1 MRVTKVQLRLDK
13 AVWIDVNPNYG
24 KDNLPDRLPNQL
36 AITNCALF
44 NLLGCTPGQRSRTF
58 QPTFGSAWL
67 RFIHE
72 PICDGTA
79 AKMESSMLDALERWL
94 PQITVDRATT
104 RIDADLSL
112 PGYKVRIGFQSPFAN
127 DPQQVRFEVLT

>member
-1 MRVTKVQLRLDK
+1 MKVSRVQLSLDN

-44 NLLGCTPGQRSRTF
+44 NLLGCAPGQRARTF
-58 QPTFGSAWL
+58 QPTFGSEWL

-72 PICDGTA
+72 PIIDLTA
-79 AKMESSMLDALERWL
+79 AKMESSMLDSLERWL
-94 PQITVDRATT
+94 PQVSIDRGST
-104 RIDADLSL
+104 RIEADTSL
-112 PGYKVRIGFQSPFAN
+112 PGYRVRIGFQSPFPN
-127 DPQQVRFEVLT
+127 SPHQIRFEVLV